1 MIKKS
6 NFQGG
11 CKTIFTGLVFTVSL
25 ILAGCASDVA
35 NRYYVEERYPAKS
48 PSEVEL
54 LWKSPGRS
62 FVVIADFQS
71 RGESPEDMREKAAKI
86 GADAVIVALLGG
98 DATGSQWATSESRS
112 YSRITGTAIKFK

>member
-6 NFQGG
+6 NLRLGSKYPLMSF
-11 CKTIFTGLVFTVSL
+11 VFTACL
-25 ILAGCASDVA
+25 IFGGCASDVA
-35 NRYYVEERYPAKS
+35 NRYYVEERYPAKA

-54 LWKSPGRS
+54 LWKSPNRS

-98 DATGSQWATSESRS
+98 DATGSQWATSESRT

>member
-1 MIKKS
+1 MIKKITLRLGRKHAFTS
-6 NFQGG
+6 FLFAA
-11 CKTIFTGLVFTVSL
+11 CLIFG
-25 ILAGCASDVA
+25 GCASDVA
-35 NRYYVEERYPAKS
+35 NRYYVDDRFPAKS

-54 LWKSPGRS
+54 LWKSPSRS

-71 RGESPEDMREKAAKI
+71 RRESPEDMREKAAKI

-98 DATGSQWATSESRS
+98 DATGSQWATSESKT